1 MDVETAKQQLLD
13 ALGKH
18 EELWEWIR
26 RLDDGVGTYEEV
38 SKIAEVAGDEIAS
51 TLVNGYTD
59 ELLETY
65 MMAGHEIISTAG
77 EQAQRNLNDAAR
89 IGIQPKTTKYPR
101 SRVQKLAEDVSL
113 SDPEAVPDLI
123 QTAVPTLTMEM
134 VDTIVKY
141 NADFQAD
148 AGLKPIIVR
157 TWSGS
162 YPSHD
167 TKHTDWCH
175 DLAGTYEYRKE
186 PRNAYARHQGCR
198 CRVEYFPSKGAK
210 GRITALSKGEVDR
223 EGVLWNTRSDT
234 LEKRLRKANQK

>member
-13 ALGKH
+13 ALSKH

-51 TLVNGYTD
+51 TLAKGYSD
-59 ELLETY
+59 ELLEAY
-65 MMAGHEIISTAG
+65 MMAGHDIISTVG
-77 EQAQRNLNDAAR
+77 VQAQRNLNNAAQ
-89 IGIQPKTTKYPR
+89 IGIEPKTTKYPK
-101 SRVQKLAEDVSL
+101 SKVQTLVEDISAVE
-113 SDPEAVPDLI
+113 PEAVPDLV

-134 VDTIVKY
+134 VDKIVKY

-162 YPSHD
+162 YGSHD

-175 DLAGTYEYRKE
+175 ELAGTYEYRKE
-186 PRNAYARHQGCR
+186 PRNVYARHQGCR
-198 CRVEYFPSKGAK
+198 CRVEYFPSRSAK
-210 GRITALSKGEVDR
+210 GRITALAKGEVDR